1 MLAESVRR
9 VMDFYPRLFFACH
22 VRHVADPKTRRFL
35 SAHQARILDHL
46 DAVEPTSLSDLA
58 RHSGVTPG
66 TMSIAIE
73 RLVRK
78 GYVLRVRDRNDG
90 RRVNLTLSASG
101 VRIQEASSVLDV
113 ERVKRVMARLSE
125 EERAAAVRG
134 LSLLARASGEEM
146 EAGGG
151 GTSLRRGSAKDA

>member
-1 MLAESVRR
+1 MLAEAVRR
-9 VMDFYPRLFFACH
+9 VMDLYPRLFFACH
-22 VRHVADPKTRRFL
+22 VRHVTDPKTRRVL

-46 DAVEPTSLSDLA
+46 NAVEPTSLGDLA

-66 TMSIAIE
+66 TMSIAVE

-78 GYVLRVRDRNDG
+78 GYVLRVRDRADG

-101 VRIQEASSVLDV
+101 VRIQEAQSVLDAGRV
-113 ERVKRVMARLSE
+113 ERVLARLSSA
-125 EERAAAVRG
+125 EREAAVRG
-134 LSLLARASGEEM
+134 LSLLARASREET

-151 GTSLRRGSAKDA
+151 GTSLRRGPAKDA